1 MGLCSG
7 RDGFNAP
14 FPRPARPIQDRHLR
28 MPRQLSCTT
37 CSLDEKAEA
46 TSVAWFYSL
55 VSVVL
60 VSLLSLIGI
69 AFISMSE
76 QRLKQ
81 IIFVMVSLAVGGLFG
96 DAFIHLLPQSF
107 EKFHAKVEASLWVL
121 AGIFL
126 FFILEKFLL
135 WRHQHVLESDHPIH
149 PVGYMNLLADGVH
162 NFIDGTIIAASY
174 LVSLPVGI
182 ATTIAVVFHEIPHE
196 LGNFFVLLYAGFTK
210 TRALFFN
217 FISAL
222 FAILGTIVGLLVG
235 SRVEDFSS
243 LMLPLAAGG
252 LSISRVLTWYPSLT
266 RSRIYSNLSYR

>member
-1 MGLCSG
+1 
-7 RDGFNAP
+7 
-14 FPRPARPIQDRHLR
+14 
-28 MPRQLSCTT
+28 
-37 CSLDEKAEA
+37 
-46 TSVAWFYSL
+46 VSL
-55 VSVVL
+55 VS
-60 VSLLSLIGI
+60 LIGV

-96 DAFIHLLPQSF
+96 DAFVHLLPESF
-107 EKFHAKVEASLWVL
+107 EKSRTKLEASLCVL
-121 AGIFL
+121 AGLFT

-217 FISAL
+217 FLTGL
-222 FAILGTIVGLLVG
+222 FAILGTLAALLVG
-235 SRVEDFSS
+235 ARVENFAEV
-243 LMLPLAAGG
+243 MLPLAAGG
-252 LSISRVLTWYPSLT
+252 FIYIAGSDLVPELNKESDLFKSVIQMMAIALGVGLMLLLTL
-266 RSRIYSNLSYR
+266 LE